1 MQELLFG
8 VLFGTWGPHIVGFG
22 RQVVAYSLQ
31 YPWRV
36 FAGVLVA
43 ILLTDLMLRKRASGT
58 GDGLELGGLDFGGG
72 ESDGGGD

>member
-8 VLFGTWGPHIVGFG
+8 TWGPPIAGFG
-22 RQVVAYSLQ
+22 RQSVAHSLQ

-36 FAGVLVA
+36 FAAVLVV
-43 ILLTDLMLRKRASGT
+43 ILLVDMMFRNRSSGT

-72 ESDGGGD
+72 DGDGGAD

>member
-8 VLFGTWGPHIVGFG
+8 AWGPQILNFS
-22 RQVVAYSLQ
+22 RQAVAYSLQ

-43 ILLTDLMLRKRASGT
+43 ILLMDLMFRKRGSGT
-58 GDGLELGGLDFGGG
+58 GDGLELGGLDLGGG
-72 ESDGGGD
+72 DGGGD